1 MKNISTN
8 KSTSFHAILHFLNF
22 LKKKKNK
29 FHILL
34 LLEPTSPL
42 TTSKD
47 IDNAVKFFSKKYNSA
62 DSLVTIGEVDKFD
75 KNSLFTLSK
84 GYIRF
89 SKKLK
94 KELNNARQNK
104 HKEYFLDGSLYLG
117 KINKILKN
125 KGFISKKTLTYKLEK
140 YKNFEIDDKYDFKI
154 ISAIMK
160 MIKNKNE

>member
-1 MKNISTN
+1 
-8 KSTSFHAILHFLNF
+8 
-22 LKKKKNK
+22 
-29 FHILL
+29 
-34 LLEPTSPL
+34 EPTSPL